1 MRDYIRSV
9 KFKVLLILGV
19 FVVSVAYCFFNFQ
32 FWTHVQVDDFSSLKE
47 VNSLYI
53 KGLYG
58 KQILIH
64 HEFEESLSKIEQ
76 LAEKYNLVL
85 VVNSSY
91 RFPGTSIGD
100 AVVVPVTKSNHN
112 VGYALDINIKYN
124 HRKYINKH
132 LSREYYKELPSNIK
146 DFLNDIRNDSNLRWG
161 GDFKTEDPVHIDVPL
176 NIINN
181 RLWDAYSKNC
191 SIEYANAPPKW
202 MFWL

>member
-47 VNSLYI
+47 VNSPYI

-64 HEFEESLSKIEQ
+64 YEFEESLSKIEQ

-112 VGYALDINIKYN
+112 VGYALDINIKYK

>member
-146 DFLNDIRNDSNLRWG
+146 AFLNDIRNDSNLRWG

>member
-64 HEFEESLSKIEQ
+64 YEFEESLSKIEQ

>member
-1 MRDYIRSV
+1 MMLNRNTLVKCCIILTSV
-9 KFKVLLILGV
+9 GIV
-19 FVVSVAYCFFNFQ
+19 FIYCFFNYR

-47 VNSLYI
+47 VNSPYI

-58 KQILIH
+58 KQVLIH

-91 RFPGTSIGD
+91 RFPGTSIGG

-112 VGYALDINIKYN
+112 VGYALDINIKYK
-124 HRKYINKH
+124 HRKYISKH
-132 LSREYYKELPSNIK
+132 LSREHYKELPSNIK
-146 DFLNDIRNDSNLRWG
+146 AFLNDIRNDSNLRWG

>member
-161 GDFKTEDPVHIDVPL
+161 GDFKTEDPVHIDVRL
-176 NIINN
+176 NIINK
-181 RLWDAYSKNC
+181 RLWDDYSKNC